1 MTERAALVAEVDALI
16 DNFEAGDIV
25 TIRERPEL
33 YEVLEKRDPRGCDE
47 TTVMTLCCVPLVL
60 LWPVTPGSEADDHA
74 WLIEPRDLSLV
85 DRPAA

>member
-1 MTERAALVAEVDALI
+1 MTARAALVAEVDALI

-25 TIRERPEL
+25 TIRKRPEL

-47 TTVMTLCCVPLVL
+47 TAVMTVCCVPLVL
-60 LWPVTPGSEADDHA
+60 LWPVTPACEADDHA

-85 DRPAA
+85 DRPAT